1 MAISVRHATADTGY
15 RKEPSAVKFLPYS
28 YHVTDHIVSTVTNEY
43 LITFRVRG
51 RSHESASDWE
61 HINWRRDLNQL
72 FKTVGNEHV
81 KFWVHL
87 HHHQTD
93 RYPVSEFAST
103 FARELDRKY
112 RKRFE
117 DVPLMTND
125 WYLSVVYNPV
135 GDFTQKFLARFER
148 PSREDL
154 LDLQAEAIA
163 SLEDIASQVTGSM
176 RAYGIETLGVYYRDE
191 RGNRIA
197 ATETE
202 ESDDEPD
209 LDDILADANA
219 AADTAADTDTADSA
233 GPARARRAV
242 PPGRQFAFSSA
253 LEFVSFLANDEW
265 QPVPVTRDRARESM
279 LYNRTVSSLFGDVM
293 QSRRIDADK
302 YIAGVEVVDF
312 PETTEPGQLNILMEA
327 EFEFVLS
334 QQYCCMSS
342 MAAGVFLSNQEKA
355 MLETQDKSRS
365 QIAQMADAA
374 DDVVSRRVTMGLYY
388 GCLHVTADTPKQAQ
402 RRARAARVMLNA
414 CSVVAGSV
422 GLASDAAWWSRLPGN
437 HALAPR
443 PVPINSMNY
452 LSFAPF
458 HNFMVGKP
466 DGNPWGPAVALLKT
480 VTGTPLFFNWHS
492 SPINDNSLGHRPP
505 GHAILLGKTGSG
517 KTTLLNAL
525 ISFSTKFRPRQFI
538 YDVGLG
544 MYPLVA
550 ALGGL
555 YTVLRDGEPT
565 GWQPAQL
572 APTTAN
578 IRMVKRLVRI
588 CAETSLEGPLTHDEV
603 KQTNDA
609 VEAVMGE
616 ESLFK
621 QIETRTFTAIVQNVP
636 RPYQVGA
643 GERPS
648 LASLL
653 EPWCRGGEHGWLF
666 DNDSDELDLS
676 QRDVFGF
683 DLTDFIV
690 GPGQK
695 APIARTPLLMYLLYR
710 VRSSIDGK
718 RRVIQTFDEFAQ
730 YLDDPTI
737 TLEVKRGLKT
747 DRKKD
752 CIYVFATQE
761 ANDAL
766 DSTIGKTIVQAC
778 VTKVMLYN
786 PEATPADYL
795 DYLKLTQAELDAM
808 LSIPEDSRQFVVK
821 QGNQSALAVMDLT
834 GMDDEIAILS
844 GTPDNA
850 ERLDSVM
857 RRLGTDDPD
866 KWMPAYFD
874 AVRRKA

>member
-1 MAISVRHATADTGY
+1 MAVSLRKAKADNGY
-15 RKEPSAVKFLPYS
+15 RKEPSAVKYLPYS
-28 YHVTDHIVSTVTNEY
+28 YHVTDHIVSTVANEY
-43 LITFRVRG
+43 LMTFRVRG
-51 RSHESASDWE
+51 RSHECASEWE
-61 HINWRRDLNQL
+61 LINWRRDLNQL
-72 FKTVGNEHV
+72 WKTVGNEHV
-81 KFWVHL
+81 KFWTHL
-87 HHHQTD
+87 HHHSTD
-93 RYPVSEFAST
+93 RYPESEFAST

-112 RKRFE
+112 RKRFD

-125 WYLSVVYNPV
+125 WYLTVVYNPV
-135 GDFTQKFLARFER
+135 GDLAQKFLARFER
-148 PSREDL
+148 PTHDDL
-154 LDLQAEAIA
+154 MEIQAEAIA
-163 SLEDIASQVTGSM
+163 SLEDIASQLSGSM

-191 RGNRIA
+191 RGNRVEA
-197 ATETE
+197 PELDDAE
-202 ESDDEPD
+202 EEADDP
-209 LDDILADANA
+209 DDILADDDQTFASEA
-219 AADTAADTDTADSA
+219 
-233 GPARARRAV
+233 PLRLV
-242 PPGRQFAFSSA
+242 PPPSRQFAYSST
-253 LEFVSFLANDEW
+253 LEFLGFLANDEW
-265 QPVPVTRDRARESM
+265 RPVPITRERARESM
-279 LYNRTVSSLFGDVM
+279 LFNRTVSSMFGDVM

-302 YIAGVEVVDF
+302 YIAGVEIVDY
-312 PETTEPGQLNILMEA
+312 PENTEPGQLNILMEA
-327 EFEFVLS
+327 DFDFVLS
-334 QQYCCMSS
+334 QQYGCMSS
-342 MAAGVFLSNQEKA
+342 IGASVFLTNQEKS

-374 DDVVSRRVTMGLYY
+374 DDVVSRRVTMGHYY
-388 GCLHVTADTPKQAQ
+388 GCLHVTADSAKEAQ
-402 RRARAARVMLNA
+402 RRARTARVMLNSCA
-414 CSVVAGSV
+414 VVAGAV
-422 GLASDAAWWSRLPGN
+422 GLASEAAWWSRLPGN
-437 HALAPR
+437 NALAPR

-466 DGNPWGPAVALLKT
+466 DKNPWGPAVALLKT

-492 SPINDNSLGHRPP
+492 SPINDNSFGKRPP
-505 GHAILLGKTGSG
+505 GHTIMLGKTGAG

-525 ISFSTKFRPRQFI
+525 LTLSTKFDPRMFF
-538 YDVGLG
+538 YDVGQG

-550 ALGGL
+550 GLGGH
-555 YTVLRDGEPT
+555 YTVFRDGEPT

-572 APTTAN
+572 APTRAN
-578 IRMVKRLVRI
+578 IRMVKRLVRL
-588 CAETSLEGPLTHDEV
+588 CAEISLDAPITHEEV
-603 KQTNDA
+603 KQVNAA
-609 VEAVMGE
+609 VDAVMGE
-616 ESLFK
+616 GSL
-621 QIETRTFTAIVQNVP
+621 ISHETRTFTAIVQHIP
-636 RPYQVGA
+636 RPFQVGA

-666 DNDSDELDLS
+666 DNDTDELDLS
-676 QRDVFGF
+676 ERDVFGF

-710 VRSSIDGK
+710 VRSSVDGK

-737 TLEVKRGLKT
+737 TVEVKRGLKT

-786 PEATPADYL
+786 PEATASDYL

-808 LSIPEDSRQFVVK
+808 LAIPEDSRQFLVK
-821 QGNQSALAVMDLT
+821 QGNQSAIAVMDLS
-834 GMDDEIAILS
+834 GMDDEISILS

-850 ERLDSVM
+850 ERLDNVM
-857 RRLGTDDPD
+857 RQLGTDDPD

>member
-1 MAISVRHATADTGY
+1 MAVSLRKAKADNGY
-15 RKEPSAVKFLPYS
+15 RKEPSAVKYLPYS
-28 YHVTDHIVSTVTNEY
+28 YHVTDHIVSTVANEY
-43 LITFRVRG
+43 LMTFRVRG
-51 RSHESASDWE
+51 RSHECASEWE
-61 HINWRRDLNQL
+61 LINWRRDLNQL
-72 FKTVGNEHV
+72 WKTVGNEHV
-81 KFWVHL
+81 KFWTHL
-87 HHHQTD
+87 HHHSTD
-93 RYPVSEFAST
+93 RYPESEFAST

-112 RKRFE
+112 RKRFD

-125 WYLSVVYNPV
+125 WYLTVVYNPV
-135 GDFTQKFLARFER
+135 GDLAQKFLARFER
-148 PSREDL
+148 PTHDDL
-154 LDLQAEAIA
+154 MEIQAEAIA
-163 SLEDIASQVTGSM
+163 SLEDIASQLSGSM

-191 RGNRIA
+191 RGNRVEA
-197 ATETE
+197 PELDDAE
-202 ESDDEPD
+202 EEADDP
-209 LDDILADANA
+209 DDILADDDQTFASEA
-219 AADTAADTDTADSA
+219 
-233 GPARARRAV
+233 PLRLV
-242 PPGRQFAFSSA
+242 PPPSRQFAYSST
-253 LEFVSFLANDEW
+253 LEFLGFLANDEW
-265 QPVPVTRDRARESM
+265 RPVPITRERARESM
-279 LYNRTVSSLFGDVM
+279 LFNRTVSSMFGDVM

-302 YIAGVEVVDF
+302 YIAGVEIVDY
-312 PETTEPGQLNILMEA
+312 PENTEPGQLNILMEA
-327 EFEFVLS
+327 DFDFVLS
-334 QQYCCMSS
+334 QQYGCMSS
-342 MAAGVFLSNQEKA
+342 IGASVFLTNQEKS

-374 DDVVSRRVTMGLYY
+374 DDVVSRRVTMGHYY
-388 GCLHVTADTPKQAQ
+388 GCLHVTADSAKEAQ
-402 RRARAARVMLNA
+402 RRARTARVMLNSCA
-414 CSVVAGSV
+414 VVAGAV
-422 GLASDAAWWSRLPGN
+422 GLASEAAWWSRLPGN
-437 HALAPR
+437 NALAPR

-466 DGNPWGPAVALLKT
+466 DKNPWGPAVALLKT

-492 SPINDNSLGHRPP
+492 SPINDNSFGKRPP
-505 GHAILLGKTGSG
+505 GHTIMLGKTGAG

-525 ISFSTKFRPRQFI
+525 LTLSTKFDPRMFF
-538 YDVGLG
+538 YDVGQG

-550 ALGGL
+550 SLGGH
-555 YTVLRDGEPT
+555 YTVFRDGEPT

-572 APTTAN
+572 APTRAN
-578 IRMVKRLVRI
+578 IRMVKRLVRL
-588 CAETSLEGPLTHDEV
+588 CAEISLDAPITHEEV
-603 KQTNDA
+603 KQVNAA
-609 VEAVMGE
+609 VDAVMGE
-616 ESLFK
+616 DSLIS
-621 QIETRTFTAIVQNVP
+621 QETRTFTAIVQHIP
-636 RPYQVGA
+636 RPFQVGA

-666 DNDSDELDLS
+666 DNDTDELDLS
-676 QRDVFGF
+676 KRDVFGF

-710 VRSSIDGK
+710 VRSSVDGK

-737 TLEVKRGLKT
+737 TVEVKRGLKT

-786 PEATPADYL
+786 PEATASDYL

-808 LSIPEDSRQFVVK
+808 LAIPEDSRQFLVK
-821 QGNQSALAVMDLT
+821 QGNQSAIAVMDLS
-834 GMDDEIAILS
+834 GMDDEISILS

-850 ERLDSVM
+850 ERLDNVM
-857 RRLGTDDPD
+857 RQLGTDDPD

>member
-1 MAISVRHATADTGY
+1 MAVFMRRLQADAGY

-28 YHVTDHIVSTVTNEY
+28 YHVTDSILSTVSNEY
-43 LITFRVRG
+43 LMTFRIRG
-51 RSHESASDWE
+51 RSHECASDAE

-81 KFWVHL
+81 RFWTHL

-93 RYPVSEFAST
+93 RYPETDFDAT
-103 FARELDRKY
+103 FPRELDRKY
-112 RKRFE
+112 RQRFE

-125 WYLSVVYNPV
+125 WYLTVVYNPV
-135 GDFTQKFLARFER
+135 GDLTQKFLARFER
-148 PSREDL
+148 PTREDL
-154 LDLQAEAIA
+154 LEIQAEAIA
-163 SLEDIASQVTGSM
+163 SLEDIASQITGAM
-176 RAYGIETLGVYYRDE
+176 RTYGIEALGIYYRDA
-191 RGNRIA
+191 RGNRIEDRE

-202 ESDDEPD
+202 DAPD
-209 LDDILADANA
+209 PDDILSYSIDPS
-219 AADTAADTDTADSA
+219 SA
-233 GPARARRAV
+233 PASTLQLVASAE
-242 PPGRQFAFSSA
+242 RQFAFSSA
-253 LEFVSFLANDEW
+253 LEFFSFLANDEW

-279 LYNRTVSSLFGDVM
+279 LYNRIVSSVFGDVM
-293 QSRRIDADK
+293 QSRRIDSDK
-302 YIAGVEVVDF
+302 YVAGVEIVDF
-312 PETTEPGQLNILMEA
+312 PEATEPGQLNVLMEA
-327 EFEFVLS
+327 DFEFVLS

-342 MAAGVFLSNQEKA
+342 IAASVFLSNQEKA
-355 MLETQDKSRS
+355 MLETKDKSRS

-374 DDVVSRRVTMGLYY
+374 DDVVSRRVTMGWYY
-388 GCLHVTADTPKQAQ
+388 GCLHVTADTPKEAQ
-402 RRARAARVMLNA
+402 RRARSARVMLNS
-414 CSVVAGSV
+414 CSVVAGSI
-422 GLASDAAWWSRLPGN
+422 GLASDAAWWSRLPAN

-443 PVPINSMNY
+443 PVPINSMNF
-452 LSFAPF
+452 LSFSPF

-466 DGNPWGPAVALLKT
+466 DGNPWGPAAALFKT

-492 SPINDNSLGHRPP
+492 SPLSESSLGKRPP
-505 GHAILLGKTGSG
+505 GHAIMLGKTGSG
-517 KTTLLNAL
+517 KTTLLSAL
-525 ISFSTKFRPRQFI
+525 LSFSTKFRPRQFV
-538 YDVGLG
+538 YDVGQG

-555 YTVLRDGEPT
+555 YTVLRDGHPT

-572 APTTAN
+572 AATEAN
-578 IRMVKRLVRI
+578 IRLVKRLIRL
-588 CAETSLEGPLTHDEV
+588 CAETSLESPITHDEV
-603 KQTNDA
+603 KQVNEA
-609 VEAVMGE
+609 VDAVMGSS
-616 ESLFK
+616 SLLPP
-621 QIETRTFTAIVQNVP
+621 ETRTFTAIVQHLP
-636 RPYQVGA
+636 RPYQIGA

-666 DNDSDELDLS
+666 DNDADELDLS
-676 QRDVFGF
+676 RRDVFGF

-695 APIARTPLLMYLLYR
+695 APVARTPLLVYLLYR
-710 VRSSIDGK
+710 VRSSIDGT
-718 RRVIQTFDEFAQ
+718 RRVMQTFDEFAQ

-766 DSTIGKTIVQAC
+766 DSAIGKTITQAC

-786 PEATPADYL
+786 PEATPSDYL
-795 DYLKLTQAELDAM
+795 EYLKLTPAELDAM
-808 LSIPEDSRQFVVK
+808 LSIPEDSRQFLVK
-821 QGNQSALAVMDLT
+821 QGNQSAVAVMDLA
-834 GMDDEIAILS
+834 GMDDEIAVLS

-850 ERLDSVM
+850 ERLDQVID
-857 RRLGTDDPD
+857 RLGSHDPD
-866 KWMPAYFD
+866 AWLPAYFD

>member
-1 MAISVRHATADTGY
+1 MAVSMRRLQADAGY

-28 YHVTDHIVSTVTNEY
+28 YHVTDSIVSTVSNEY
-43 LITFRVRG
+43 LMTFRIRG
-51 RSHESASDWE
+51 RSHECASDAE

-81 KFWVHL
+81 RFWTHL

-93 RYPVSEFAST
+93 RYPKADFDAT
-103 FARELDRKY
+103 FPRGLDCKY
-112 RKRFE
+112 RQRFE

-125 WYLSVVYNPV
+125 WYLTVVYNPV
-135 GDFTQKFLARFER
+135 GDLTQKFLARFER
-148 PSREDL
+148 PTREDL
-154 LDLQAEAIA
+154 LEIQAEAIA
-163 SLEDIASQVTGSM
+163 SLEDIASQITGAM
-176 RAYGIETLGVYYRDE
+176 RAYGIEALGIYYRDA
-191 RGNRIA
+191 RGNRIEDRE
-197 ATETE
+197 ATET
-202 ESDDEPD
+202 DDAPD
-209 LDDILADANA
+209 PDDIL
-219 AADTAADTDTADSA
+219 SA
-233 GPARARRAV
+233 SVDPSSAPASTLQLFASAE
-242 PPGRQFAFSSA
+242 RQLAFSSA
-253 LEFVSFLANDEW
+253 LEFFSFLANDEW
-265 QPVPVTRDRARESM
+265 QPVPITRDRARESM
-279 LYNRTVSSLFGDVM
+279 LYNRIVSSVFGDVM
-293 QSRRIDADK
+293 QSRRIDSDK
-302 YIAGVEVVDF
+302 YVAGVEIVDF
-312 PETTEPGQLNILMEA
+312 PEATEPGQLNILMEA
-327 EFEFVLS
+327 DFEFVLS

-342 MAAGVFLSNQEKA
+342 IAASVFLSNQEKA
-355 MLETQDKSRS
+355 MLETKDKSRS

-374 DDVVSRRVTMGLYY
+374 DDVVSRRVTMGWYY
-388 GCLHVTADTPKQAQ
+388 GCLHVTADTPKEAQ
-402 RRARAARVMLNA
+402 RRARSARVMLNS
-414 CSVVAGSV
+414 CSVVAGSI
-422 GLASDAAWWSRLPGN
+422 GLASDAAWWSRLPAN

-443 PVPINSMNY
+443 PVPINSMNF
-452 LSFAPF
+452 LSFSPF

-492 SPINDNSLGHRPP
+492 SPLNESSLGKRPP
-505 GHAILLGKTGSG
+505 GHAIMLGKTGSG
-517 KTTLLNAL
+517 KTTLLSTL
-525 ISFSTKFRPRQFI
+525 LSFSTKFRPRQFI
-538 YDVGLG
+538 YDVGQG

-555 YTVLRDGEPT
+555 YTVLRDGHPT

-572 APTTAN
+572 APTEAN
-578 IRMVKRLVRI
+578 IRLVKRLIRL
-588 CAETSLEGPLTHDEV
+588 CAETSLESTISHDAV
-603 KQTNDA
+603 KQVNEA
-609 VEAVMGE
+609 VDAVMGSS
-616 ESLFK
+616 SLMPP
-621 QIETRTFTAIVQNVP
+621 ETRTFTAIVQHLP

-666 DNDSDELDLS
+666 DNDADELDLS

-683 DLTDFIV
+683 DLADFIV

-695 APIARTPLLMYLLYR
+695 APVARTPLLMYLLYR
-710 VRSSIDGK
+710 VRSSIDGT
-718 RRVIQTFDEFAQ
+718 RRVVQTFDEFAQ

-766 DSTIGKTIVQAC
+766 DSAIGKTITQAC

-786 PEATPADYL
+786 PEATPSDYL
-795 DYLKLTQAELDAM
+795 EYLKLTPAELDAM
-808 LSIPEDSRQFVVK
+808 LSIPEDSRQFLVK
-821 QGNQSALAVMDLT
+821 QGNQSAVAVMDLS
-834 GMDDEIAILS
+834 GMDDEIAVLS

-850 ERLDSVM
+850 ERLDHVID
-857 RRLGTDDPD
+857 RVGAHDPD
-866 KWMPAYFD
+866 AWLPGYFD

>member
-1 MAISVRHATADTGY
+1 MAVSVRKAKTERDY

-28 YHVTDHIVSTVTNEY
+28 YHVTDQIISTVTNEY
-43 LITFRVRG
+43 LMTFRVRG
-51 RSHESASDWE
+51 RSHECASDWE

-81 KFWVHL
+81 RFWVHL
-87 HHHQTD
+87 HHHRTD
-93 RYPVSEFAST
+93 RYPQSEFAAT

-125 WYLSVVYNPV
+125 WYLTVVYNPV

-148 PSREDL
+148 PSRDDL
-154 LDLQAEAIA
+154 LEIQAEAIA
-163 SLEDIASQVTGSM
+163 SLEDIASQITGSM

-197 ATETE
+197 ATQAE
-202 ESDDEPD
+202 EPEEEPD
-209 LDDILADANA
+209 PDDMLAVDDAKGTDAENA
-219 AADTAADTDTADSA
+219 AAASHV
-233 GPARARRAV
+233 V
-242 PPGRQFAFSSA
+242 PPPSRQFAFSSS
-253 LEFVSFLANDEW
+253 LEFLSFLANDEW
-265 QPVPVTRDRARESM
+265 HPVPVTRNRARESL
-279 LYNRTVSSLFGDVM
+279 LYNRMVSSLFGDVM
-293 QSRRIDADK
+293 QSRRIDSDK
-302 YIAGVEVVDF
+302 YIAGVEVIDF

-327 EFEFVLS
+327 DFEFVLS

-342 MAAGVFLSNQEKA
+342 MAASVFLSNQEKA

-374 DDVVSRRVTMGLYY
+374 DDVVSRRVTMGWYY
-388 GCLHVTADTPKQAQ
+388 GCLHVSADTPKEAQ
-402 RRARAARVMLNA
+402 RRARAARVMLNS

-443 PVPINSMNY
+443 PVPINSMNF

-492 SPINDNSLGHRPP
+492 SPINENSLDKRPP
-505 GHAILLGKTGSG
+505 GHAIVLGKTGSG
-517 KTTLLNAL
+517 KSTLLNAL
-525 ISFSTKFRPRQFI
+525 QSFSTKFRPRQFI

-550 ALGGL
+550 ALGGR
-555 YTVLRDGEPT
+555 YTVLRDGDPT

-572 APTTAN
+572 PPTTAN

-588 CAETSLEGPLTHDEV
+588 CAETTLEGSIPHDEV
-603 KQTNDA
+603 KQINDA

-616 ESLFK
+616 ESLFE
-621 QIETRTFTAIVQNVP
+621 QIETRTFTAIVQNIP

-643 GERPS
+643 TERPS

-666 DNDSDELDLS
+666 DNDSDALDLS

-695 APIARTPLLMYLLYR
+695 APVARTPLLMYLLYR

-786 PEATPADYL
+786 PEATPSDYL

-808 LSIPEDSRQFVVK
+808 LSIPEDSRQFLVK
-821 QGNQSALAVMDLT
+821 QGNQSALAVMDLS

-850 ERLDSVM
+850 ERLDNVM

-866 KWMPAYFD
+866 QWMPVYFD

>member
-1 MAISVRHATADTGY
+1 MAVSLRKAKADNGY
-15 RKEPSAVKFLPYS
+15 RKEPSAVKYLPYS
-28 YHVTDHIVSTVTNEY
+28 YHVTDHIVSTVANEY
-43 LITFRVRG
+43 LMTFRVRG
-51 RSHESASDWE
+51 RSHECASEWE
-61 HINWRRDLNQL
+61 LINWRRDLNQL
-72 FKTVGNEHV
+72 WKTVGNEHV
-81 KFWVHL
+81 KFWTHL
-87 HHHQTD
+87 HHHSTD
-93 RYPVSEFAST
+93 RYPESEFAST

-112 RKRFE
+112 RKRFD

-125 WYLSVVYNPV
+125 WYLTVVYNPV
-135 GDFTQKFLARFER
+135 GDLAQKFLARFER
-148 PSREDL
+148 PTHDDL
-154 LDLQAEAIA
+154 MEIQAEAIA
-163 SLEDIASQVTGSM
+163 SLEDIASQLSGSM

-191 RGNRIA
+191 RGNRVEA
-197 ATETE
+197 PELDDAE
-202 ESDDEPD
+202 EEADDP
-209 LDDILADANA
+209 DDILADDDQTFASEA
-219 AADTAADTDTADSA
+219 
-233 GPARARRAV
+233 PLRLV
-242 PPGRQFAFSSA
+242 PPPSRQFAYSST
-253 LEFVSFLANDEW
+253 LEFLGFLANDEW
-265 QPVPVTRDRARESM
+265 RPVPITRARARESM
-279 LYNRTVSSLFGDVM
+279 LFNRTVSSMFGDVM

-302 YIAGVEVVDF
+302 YIAGVEIVDY
-312 PETTEPGQLNILMEA
+312 PENTEPGQLNILMEA
-327 EFEFVLS
+327 DFDFVLS
-334 QQYCCMSS
+334 QQYGCMSS
-342 MAAGVFLSNQEKA
+342 IGASVFLTNQEKS

-374 DDVVSRRVTMGLYY
+374 DDVVSRRVTMGHYY
-388 GCLHVTADTPKQAQ
+388 GCLHVTADSAKEAQ
-402 RRARAARVMLNA
+402 RRARTARVMLNSCA
-414 CSVVAGSV
+414 VVAGAV
-422 GLASDAAWWSRLPGN
+422 GLASEAAWWSRLPGN
-437 HALAPR
+437 NALAPR

-466 DGNPWGPAVALLKT
+466 DKNPWGPAVALLKT

-492 SPINDNSLGHRPP
+492 SPINDNSFGKRPP
-505 GHAILLGKTGSG
+505 GHTIMLGKTGAG

-525 ISFSTKFRPRQFI
+525 LTLSTKFDPRMFF
-538 YDVGLG
+538 YDVGQG

-550 ALGGL
+550 GLGGH
-555 YTVLRDGEPT
+555 YTVFRDGEPT

-572 APTTAN
+572 APTRAN
-578 IRMVKRLVRI
+578 IRMVKRLVRL
-588 CAETSLEGPLTHDEV
+588 CAEISLDAPIMHEEV
-603 KQTNDA
+603 KQVNAA
-609 VEAVMGE
+609 VDAVMGE
-616 ESLFK
+616 GSL
-621 QIETRTFTAIVQNVP
+621 ISHETRTFTAIVQHIP
-636 RPYQVGA
+636 RPFQVGA

-666 DNDSDELDLS
+666 DNDTDELDLS
-676 QRDVFGF
+676 KRDVFGF

-710 VRSSIDGK
+710 VRSSVDGK

-737 TLEVKRGLKT
+737 TVEVKRGLKT

-786 PEATPADYL
+786 PEATASDYL

-808 LSIPEDSRQFVVK
+808 LAIPEDSRQFLVK
-821 QGNQSALAVMDLT
+821 QGNQSAIAVMDLS
-834 GMDDEIAILS
+834 GMDDEISILS

-850 ERLDSVM
+850 ERLDNVM
-857 RRLGTDDPD
+857 RQLGTDDPD

>member
-1 MAISVRHATADTGY
+1 MKY
-15 RKEPSAVKFLPYS
+15 LPYS
-28 YHVTDHIVSTVTNEY
+28 YHVTDTIVSTVGNEY

-51 RSHESASDWE
+51 RSHECASEWE
-61 HINWRRDLNQL
+61 LINWRRDLNQL
-72 FKTVGNEHV
+72 WKTIGNEHV
-81 KFWVHL
+81 KFWTHL
-87 HHHQTD
+87 HHHSTD
-93 RYPVSEFAST
+93 RYPDADFRLG
-103 FARELDRKY
+103 FPRELDRKY
-112 RKRFE
+112 RKRFD

-125 WYLSVVYNPV
+125 WYLTVVYNPV
-135 GDFTQKFLARFER
+135 GDFAQKFLARFER
-148 PSREDL
+148 PTHDDL
-154 LDLQAEAIA
+154 MEIQAEAIA
-163 SLEDIASQVTGSM
+163 SLEDITSQITGSM

-191 RGNRIA
+191 RGERVEA
-197 ATETE
+197 PDR
-202 ESDDEPD
+202 DDEDEADDP
-209 LDDILADANA
+209 DDILADSEQTF
-219 AADTAADTDTADSA
+219 DD
-233 GPARARRAV
+233 PAPLRLV
-242 PPGRQFAFSSA
+242 PPPSRQFAYSST
-253 LEFVSFLANDEW
+253 LEFLGFLANDEW
-265 QPVPVTRDRARESM
+265 RTVPITRERARETLLFNRMVTSM
-279 LYNRTVSSLFGDVM
+279 FGDVM
-293 QSRRIDADK
+293 QSRRVDADK
-302 YIAGVEVVDF
+302 YIAGVEILDY

-327 EFEFVLS
+327 DFDFVLS
-334 QQYCCMSS
+334 QQYGCMSNI
-342 MAAGVFLSNQEKA
+342 AASVFLTNQEKS

-374 DDVVSRRVTMGLYY
+374 DDVVSRRVTMGHYY
-388 GCLHVTADTPKQAQ
+388 GCLHVTADTPKEAQ
-402 RRARAARVMLNA
+402 RRARAARVMINSCAL
-414 CSVVAGSV
+414 VAGSV
-422 GLASDAAWWSRLPGN
+422 GLASEGAWWSRLPGN
-437 HALAPR
+437 NTLSPR

-466 DGNPWGPAVALLKT
+466 DKNPWGPAVALLKS

-492 SPINDNSLGHRPP
+492 SPVNDNSFGKRPP
-505 GHAILLGKTGSG
+505 GHTIMLGKTGSG

-525 ISFSTKFRPRQFI
+525 LALSTKFNPRMFI
-538 YDVGLG
+538 YDVGQG

-550 ALGGL
+550 SLHGH
-555 YTVLRDGEPT
+555 YTVFRDGEPT

-572 APTTAN
+572 EPTRPN
-578 IRMVKRLVRI
+578 ISMVKRLVRL
-588 CAETSLEGPLTHDEV
+588 CAEISLNAPITHDEV
-603 KQTNDA
+603 KQVNEA
-609 VEAVMGE
+609 VDAVMGE
-616 ESLFK
+616 HSLIT
-621 QIETRTFTAIVQNVP
+621 QETRTFTAIVQHIP
-636 RPYQVGA
+636 RPFQVGA

-666 DNDSDELDLS
+666 DNDTDELDLS
-676 QRDVFGF
+676 KRDVFGF

-695 APIARTPLLMYLLYR
+695 APLARTPLLMYLLYR

-737 TLEVKRGLKT
+737 TIEVKRGLKT

-786 PEATPADYL
+786 PEATPSDYL
-795 DYLKLTQAELDAM
+795 EYLKLTQAEFDAM
-808 LSIPEDSRQFVVK
+808 LAIPEDSRQFLVK
-821 QGNQSALAVMDLT
+821 QGSQSAVAVMDLS
-834 GMDDEIAILS
+834 GMDDEISILS

-850 ERLDSVM
+850 ERLDNVM
-857 RRLGTDDPD
+857 RRLDTSDPD

>member
-1 MAISVRHATADTGY
+1 MAVSLRKAKADNGY
-15 RKEPSAVKFLPYS
+15 RKEPSAVKYLPYS
-28 YHVTDHIVSTVTNEY
+28 YHVTDHIVSTVANEY
-43 LITFRVRG
+43 LMTFRVRG
-51 RSHESASDWE
+51 RSHECASEWE
-61 HINWRRDLNQL
+61 LINWRRDLNQL
-72 FKTVGNEHV
+72 WKTVGNEHV
-81 KFWVHL
+81 KFWTHL
-87 HHHQTD
+87 HHHSTD
-93 RYPVSEFAST
+93 RYPESEFAST

-112 RKRFE
+112 RKRFD

-125 WYLSVVYNPV
+125 WYLTVVYNPV
-135 GDFTQKFLARFER
+135 GDLAQKFLARFER
-148 PSREDL
+148 PTHDDL
-154 LDLQAEAIA
+154 MEIQAEAIA
-163 SLEDIASQVTGSM
+163 SLEDIASQLSGSM

-191 RGNRIA
+191 RGNRVEA
-197 ATETE
+197 PELDDAE
-202 ESDDEPD
+202 EEADDP
-209 LDDILADANA
+209 DDILADDDQTFASEA
-219 AADTAADTDTADSA
+219 
-233 GPARARRAV
+233 PLRLV
-242 PPGRQFAFSSA
+242 PPPSRQFAYSST
-253 LEFVSFLANDEW
+253 LEFLGFLANDEW
-265 QPVPVTRDRARESM
+265 RPVPITRERARESM
-279 LYNRTVSSLFGDVM
+279 LFNRTVSSMFGDVM

-302 YIAGVEVVDF
+302 YIAGVEIVDY
-312 PETTEPGQLNILMEA
+312 PENTEPGQLNILMEA
-327 EFEFVLS
+327 DFDFVLS
-334 QQYCCMSS
+334 QQYGCMSS
-342 MAAGVFLSNQEKA
+342 IGASVFLTNQEKS
-355 MLETQDKSRS
+355 MLETQDRSRS

-374 DDVVSRRVTMGLYY
+374 DDVVSRRVTMGHYY
-388 GCLHVTADTPKQAQ
+388 GCLHVTADTAKEAQ
-402 RRARAARVMLNA
+402 RRARTARVMLNSCA
-414 CSVVAGSV
+414 VVAGAV
-422 GLASDAAWWSRLPGN
+422 GLASEAAWWSRLPGN
-437 HALAPR
+437 NALAPR

-466 DGNPWGPAVALLKT
+466 DKNPWGPAVALLKT

-492 SPINDNSLGHRPP
+492 SPINDNSFGKRPP
-505 GHAILLGKTGSG
+505 GHTIMLGKTGAG

-525 ISFSTKFRPRQFI
+525 LTLSTKFDPRMFF
-538 YDVGLG
+538 YDVGQG

-550 ALGGL
+550 GLGGH
-555 YTVLRDGEPT
+555 YTVFRDGEPT

-572 APTTAN
+572 APTRAN
-578 IRMVKRLVRI
+578 IRMVKRLVRL
-588 CAETSLEGPLTHDEV
+588 CAEISLDAPITHEEV
-603 KQTNDA
+603 KQVNAA
-609 VEAVMGE
+609 VDAVMGDG
-616 ESLFK
+616 SL
-621 QIETRTFTAIVQNVP
+621 ISHETRTFTAIVQHIP
-636 RPYQVGA
+636 RPFQVGA

-666 DNDSDELDLS
+666 DNDTDELDLS
-676 QRDVFGF
+676 KCDVFGF

-710 VRSSIDGK
+710 VRSSVDGK

-737 TLEVKRGLKT
+737 TVEVKRGLKT

-786 PEATPADYL
+786 PEATASDYL

-808 LSIPEDSRQFVVK
+808 LAIPEDSRQFLVK
-821 QGNQSALAVMDLT
+821 QGNQSAIAVMDLS
-834 GMDDEIAILS
+834 GMDDEISILS

-850 ERLDSVM
+850 ERLENVM

>member
-1 MAISVRHATADTGY
+1 MKY
-15 RKEPSAVKFLPYS
+15 LPYS
-28 YHVTDHIVSTVTNEY
+28 YHVTDHIVSTVANEY
-43 LITFRVRG
+43 LMTFRVRG
-51 RSHESASDWE
+51 RSHECASEWE
-61 HINWRRDLNQL
+61 LINWRRDLNQL
-72 FKTVGNEHV
+72 WKTVGNEHV
-81 KFWVHL
+81 KFWTHL
-87 HHHQTD
+87 HHHSTD
-93 RYPVSEFAST
+93 RYPESEFAST

-112 RKRFE
+112 RKRFD

-125 WYLSVVYNPV
+125 WYLTVVYNPV
-135 GDFTQKFLARFER
+135 GDLAQKFLARFER
-148 PSREDL
+148 PTHDDL
-154 LDLQAEAIA
+154 MEIQAEAIA
-163 SLEDIASQVTGSM
+163 SLEDIASQLSGSM

-191 RGNRIA
+191 RGNRVEA
-197 ATETE
+197 PELDDAE
-202 ESDDEPD
+202 EEADDP
-209 LDDILADANA
+209 DDILADDDQTFASEA
-219 AADTAADTDTADSA
+219 
-233 GPARARRAV
+233 PLRLV
-242 PPGRQFAFSSA
+242 PPASRQFAYSST
-253 LEFVSFLANDEW
+253 LEFLGFLANDEW
-265 QPVPVTRDRARESM
+265 RPVPITRERARESM
-279 LYNRTVSSLFGDVM
+279 LFNRTVSSMFGDVM

-302 YIAGVEVVDF
+302 YIAGVEIVDY
-312 PETTEPGQLNILMEA
+312 PENTEPGQLNILMEA
-327 EFEFVLS
+327 DFDFVLS
-334 QQYCCMSS
+334 QQYGCMSS
-342 MAAGVFLSNQEKA
+342 IGASVFLTNQEKS

-374 DDVVSRRVTMGLYY
+374 DDVVSRRVTMGHYY
-388 GCLHVTADTPKQAQ
+388 GCLHVTADSAKEAQ
-402 RRARAARVMLNA
+402 RRARTARVMLNSCA
-414 CSVVAGSV
+414 VVAGAV
-422 GLASDAAWWSRLPGN
+422 GLASEAAWWSRLPGN
-437 HALAPR
+437 NALAPR

-466 DGNPWGPAVALLKT
+466 DKNPWGPAVALLKT

-492 SPINDNSLGHRPP
+492 SPINDNSFGKRPP
-505 GHAILLGKTGSG
+505 GHTIMLGKTGAG

-525 ISFSTKFRPRQFI
+525 LTLSTKFDPRMFF
-538 YDVGLG
+538 YDVGQG

-550 ALGGL
+550 GLGGH
-555 YTVLRDGEPT
+555 YTVFRDGEPT

-572 APTTAN
+572 APTRAN
-578 IRMVKRLVRI
+578 IRMVKRLVRL
-588 CAETSLEGPLTHDEV
+588 CAEISLDAPITHEEV
-603 KQTNDA
+603 KQVNAA
-609 VEAVMGE
+609 VDAVMGE
-616 ESLFK
+616 GSL
-621 QIETRTFTAIVQNVP
+621 ISHETRTFTAIVQHIP
-636 RPYQVGA
+636 RPFQVGA

-676 QRDVFGF
+676 KRDVFGF

-710 VRSSIDGK
+710 VRSSVDGK

-737 TLEVKRGLKT
+737 TVEVKRGLKT

-786 PEATPADYL
+786 PEATASDYL

-808 LSIPEDSRQFVVK
+808 LAIPEDSRQFLVK
-821 QGNQSALAVMDLT
+821 QGNQSAIAVMDLS
-834 GMDDEIAILS
+834 GMDDEISILS

-850 ERLDSVM
+850 ERLENVM

>member
-1 MAISVRHATADTGY
+1 MAVSLRKAKADNGY
-15 RKEPSAVKFLPYS
+15 RKEPSAVKYLPYS
-28 YHVTDHIVSTVTNEY
+28 YHVTDHIVSTVANEY
-43 LITFRVRG
+43 LMTFRVRG
-51 RSHESASDWE
+51 RSHECASEWE
-61 HINWRRDLNQL
+61 LINWRRDLNQL
-72 FKTVGNEHV
+72 WKTVGNEHV
-81 KFWVHL
+81 KFWTHL
-87 HHHQTD
+87 HHHSTD
-93 RYPVSEFAST
+93 RYPESEFAST

-112 RKRFE
+112 RKRFD

-125 WYLSVVYNPV
+125 WYLTVVYNPV
-135 GDFTQKFLARFER
+135 GDLAQKFLARFER
-148 PSREDL
+148 PTHDDL
-154 LDLQAEAIA
+154 MEIQAEAIA
-163 SLEDIASQVTGSM
+163 SLEDIASQLSGSM

-191 RGNRIA
+191 RGNRVEA
-197 ATETE
+197 PELDDAE
-202 ESDDEPD
+202 EEADDP
-209 LDDILADANA
+209 DDILADDDQTFASEA
-219 AADTAADTDTADSA
+219 
-233 GPARARRAV
+233 PLRLV
-242 PPGRQFAFSSA
+242 PPPSRQFAYSST
-253 LEFVSFLANDEW
+253 LEFLGFLANDEW
-265 QPVPVTRDRARESM
+265 RPVPITRERARESM
-279 LYNRTVSSLFGDVM
+279 LFNRTVSSMFGDVM

-302 YIAGVEVVDF
+302 YIAGVEIVDY
-312 PETTEPGQLNILMEA
+312 PENTEPGQLNILMEA
-327 EFEFVLS
+327 DFDFVLS
-334 QQYCCMSS
+334 QQYGCMSS
-342 MAAGVFLSNQEKA
+342 MGASVFLTNQEKS

-374 DDVVSRRVTMGLYY
+374 DDVVSRRVTMGHYY
-388 GCLHVTADTPKQAQ
+388 GCLHVTADSAKEAQ
-402 RRARAARVMLNA
+402 RRARTARVMLNSCA
-414 CSVVAGSV
+414 VVAGAV
-422 GLASDAAWWSRLPGN
+422 GLASEAAWWSRLPGN
-437 HALAPR
+437 NALAPR

-466 DGNPWGPAVALLKT
+466 DKNPWGPAVALLKT

-492 SPINDNSLGHRPP
+492 SPINDNSFGKRPP
-505 GHAILLGKTGSG
+505 GHTIMLGKTGSG

-525 ISFSTKFRPRQFI
+525 LTLSTKFDPRMFF
-538 YDVGLG
+538 YDVGQG

-550 ALGGL
+550 GLGGH
-555 YTVLRDGEPT
+555 YTVFRDGEPT

-572 APTTAN
+572 APTRAN
-578 IRMVKRLVRI
+578 IRMVKRLVRL
-588 CAETSLEGPLTHDEV
+588 CAEISLDAPITHEEV
-603 KQTNDA
+603 KQVNAA
-609 VEAVMGE
+609 VDAVMGE
-616 ESLFK
+616 GSLIS
-621 QIETRTFTAIVQNVP
+621 QETRTFTAIVQHIP
-636 RPYQVGA
+636 RPFQVGA

-666 DNDSDELDLS
+666 DNDTDELDLS
-676 QRDVFGF
+676 KRDVFGF

-710 VRSSIDGK
+710 VRSSVDGK

-737 TLEVKRGLKT
+737 TVEVKRGLKT

-786 PEATPADYL
+786 PEATASDYL

-808 LSIPEDSRQFVVK
+808 LAIPEDSRQFLVK
-821 QGNQSALAVMDLT
+821 QGNQSAIAVMDLS
-834 GMDDEIAILS
+834 GMDDEISILS

-850 ERLDSVM
+850 ERLDNVM
-857 RRLGTDDPD
+857 RQLGTDDPD

>member
-1 MAISVRHATADTGY
+1 MAVSVRRAKANNGY
-15 RKEPSAVKFLPYS
+15 RKEPTAVKFVPYS
-28 YHVTDHIVSTVTNEY
+28 YHVTDHIVSTVANEY
-43 LITFRVRG
+43 LMTFRVRG
-51 RSHESASDWE
+51 RSHECASDWE
-61 HINWRRDLNQL
+61 HITWRRDLNQL

-87 HHHQTD
+87 HHHRTD
-93 RYPVSEFAST
+93 RYPQSEFAAT

-125 WYLSVVYNPV
+125 WYLTVVYNPV
-135 GDFTQKFLARFER
+135 GDFTQKFLARFDR
-148 PSREDL
+148 PSRDDL
-154 LDLQAEAIA
+154 LDIQAEAIA
-163 SLEDIASQVTGSM
+163 SLEDIASQMTGSM
-176 RAYGIETLGVYYRDE
+176 RAYGIETLGVYYRDA
-191 RGNRIA
+191 RGNQITT
-197 ATETE
+197 TEAE
-202 ESDDEPD
+202 QSDDEPD
-209 LDDILADANA
+209 PDDILDEPDGD
-219 AADTAADTDTADSA
+219 AADTL
-233 GPARARRAV
+233 PALRVV
-242 PPGRQFAFSSA
+242 PPPLTPNRQFAFSST
-253 LEFVSFLANDEW
+253 LEFLSFLANDEW
-265 QPVPVTRDRARESM
+265 QPVPVTRDRARESL

-302 YIAGVEVVDF
+302 YIAGVELVDF
-312 PETTEPGQLNILMEA
+312 PEATEPGQLNILMEA
-327 EFEFVLS
+327 DFEFVLS

-342 MAAGVFLSNQEKA
+342 LAASVFLSNQEKA

-388 GCLHVTADTPKQAQ
+388 GCLHVTADTPKEAQ
-402 RRARAARVMLNA
+402 RRARAARVLLNS

-492 SPINDNSLGHRPP
+492 SPMHDNSLGKRPP
-505 GHAILLGKTGSG
+505 GHTIMLGKTGSG

-525 ISFSTKFRPRQFI
+525 QTLSTKFKPRQFI

-572 APTTAN
+572 APTRAN

-588 CAETSLEGPLTHDEV
+588 CAETSLEGPITHDEV
-603 KQTNDA
+603 KQINDA
-609 VEAVMGE
+609 VDAVMGD

-621 QIETRTFTAIVQNVP
+621 QTETRTFTAIVQNIP

-766 DSTIGKTIVQAC
+766 DSKIGKTIVQAC

-786 PEATPADYL
+786 PEATHADYL

-808 LSIPEDSRQFVVK
+808 LSIPEDSRQFLVK

-850 ERLDSVM
+850 ERLDNVM

-866 KWMPAYFD
+866 QWMPAYFD